1 MHMPSEFGE
10 LLRRLRQAANLSQEA
25 LAEAAR
31 ISVSAVGAYERGIN
45 SAPHRETVTMLADAL
60 DLSGSDL
67 EEFQQVARRKPR
79 AASETKT
86 AVPFET
92 FPPETSSFLGRDA
105 DVGNVEE
112 LLRRFRCITITGTGG
127 IGKTRVALRVGR
139 RATAYR
145 EGSVFVD
152 LGAIAEPGLIG
163 AKVAAALGVST
174 ATAPTPDTLS
184 ALVRNKHVLVL
195 LDNCEHL
202 LDAAGEFAS
211 ALVRNTDNVTILATS
226 RERLR
231 VTGEAVYRLSALS
244 QDVSQAL
251 FVDRVTNIISDFT
264 ATSDRAELIADICRK
279 LDGIPLALELAASR
293 VATLGL
299 RTLQTQLGEQLA
311 VLSSGVRDV
320 PSRQRT
326 IDATF
331 AWSVAL
337 LEPRERVAFRRLG
350 VFAGGWTAEAAEEVC
365 ADALLPRAEI
375 LDALSI
381 LVDKSL
387 VGVNLDFD
395 PPRYAMLRVAKMFAN
410 AQARDEGEFEL
421 TAGRHAEWIAARAQ
435 RAHLELNMPRRAWH
449 DRYDIDVDNMR
460 AAIEWGLAAGGDP
473 TLAVAI
479 ITGFIQVWSDNG
491 QVAEHQRW
499 TERALERIDP
509 IVNPRDVALL
519 LRMLMK
525 TGIGNQGIA
534 AGERASALF
543 RSLDDPVA
551 LAHTL
556 GAQASL
562 HLKAANVD
570 AAVRSAD
577 EAAQLYAVNGLSRTL
592 PFAFIMT
599 IRAAIAANRG
609 DFVDAERAMT
619 EAIGIAKDVRD
630 ESFISYSQTL
640 RGGFAFLSGDTQL
653 AIGIADNAL
662 AVARRLGF
670 RHDEMLLLCNRACYH
685 LALGDGDVA
694 RAGALS
700 ALKLARD
707 NDPALV
713 STAIQHIASSCVL
726 SHETTAAARLFGY
739 TEEFRR
745 RAGVILGAA
754 DARVFEAMRAQLQM
768 QVDHQTFEELLR
780 EGARLSADEAIEEA
794 LTAVHEN
801 ERLSRR

>member
-1 MHMPSEFGE
+1 MPSEFGE

-25 LAEAAR
+25 LAEAAH

-45 SAPHRETVTMLADAL
+45 SSPHRETVTMLADAL

-67 EEFQQVARRKPR
+67 EEFQHVARRKPR
-79 AASETKT
+79 TSSNTKSN
-86 AVPFET
+86 ALPFET
-92 FPPETSSFLGRDA
+92 FPPETSSFLGRDP
-105 DVGNVEE
+105 DVGNIEE
-112 LLRRFRCITITGTGG
+112 MLRRFRCITITGTGG

-139 RATAYR
+139 RTSAYR
-145 EGSVFVD
+145 DGSVFVD
-152 LGAIAEPGLIG
+152 LGAIAEPALIG
-163 AKVAAALGVST
+163 AKVASALGVST
-174 ATAPTPDTLS
+174 ATDPAPETLS
-184 ALVRNKHVLVL
+184 ALARNKHVLVI

-202 LDAAGEFAS
+202 LEAVGAFAS
-211 ALVRNTDNVTILATS
+211 ALVRNTDNITILATS

-231 VTGEAVYRLSALS
+231 VTGEAVYRLSALP

-251 FVDRVTNIISDFT
+251 FVDRVTNIINDFT
-264 ATSDRAELIADICRK
+264 ATSDRADIIADICRK

-337 LEPRERVAFRRLG
+337 LEPRERIAFRRLG
-350 VFAGGWTAEAAEEVC
+350 VFAGGWTAEAAEDVC
-365 ADALLPRAEI
+365 ADELLPRVEI

-387 VGVNLDFD
+387 LAVNLDFD
-395 PPRYAMLRVAKMFAN
+395 PPRYAMLRVAKIFAN
-410 AQARDEGEFEL
+410 AQARDAGELEL
-421 TAGRHAEWIAARAQ
+421 TASRHAEWMAARAK

-449 DRYDIDVDNMR
+449 DRYDVDIDNMR
-460 AAIEWGLAAGGDP
+460 AAIEWGLADGGDP

-491 QVAEHQRW
+491 QIAEHQRW

-509 IVNPRDVALL
+509 ASKPRDVALL

-534 AGERASALF
+534 AGERAIALF
-543 RSLDDPVA
+543 KSLGDPVG

-562 HLKAANVD
+562 QLKASNVD
-570 AAVRSAD
+570 AAVSAAD
-577 EAAQLYAVNGLSRTL
+577 EAAQLYNESNLSRTL

-609 DFVDAERAMT
+609 DFVDAELAMT

-630 ESFISYSQTL
+630 EAFISYGQTL
-640 RGGFAFLSGDTQL
+640 RGGFAFLSGDAHL
-653 AIGIADNAL
+653 AIVIADDAL

-685 LALGDGDVA
+685 LAVGDGDSA

-700 ALKLARD
+700 ALRLARD

-726 SHETTAAARLFGY
+726 SRETTAAARFFGY

-754 DARVFEAMRAQLQM
+754 DARVFETMRAQLQM
-768 QVDHQTFEELLR
+768 QVEPAAFEELLR
-780 EGARLSADEAIEEA
+780 EGARLSADEATAEA
-794 LTAVHEN
+794 LAAAHEN